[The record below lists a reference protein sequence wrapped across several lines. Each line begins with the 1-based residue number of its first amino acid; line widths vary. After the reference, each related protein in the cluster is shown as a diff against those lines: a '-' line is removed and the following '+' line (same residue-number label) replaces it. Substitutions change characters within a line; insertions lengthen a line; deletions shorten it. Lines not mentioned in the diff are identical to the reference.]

1 MHARGVR
8 SAEDLHLI
16 LCALIELSSSFE
28 EMGEFQEALESY
40 LQCEALLSPAADT
53 GLVVNTMLG
62 LARTYFFLGKHH
74 SR

>member
-1 MHARGVR
+1 M
-8 SAEDLHLI
+8 
-16 LCALIELSSSFE
+16 LCALIELSSSLE

-40 LQCEALLSPAADT
+40 LQCEALLSPTTDI

-62 LARTYFFLGKHH
+62 LARTYYFLGKYH